1 MWNEPNDSLLQLN
14 RLFGLGRCLRSLWM
28 HVSLFN
34 TIGESYRLTAISI
47 GVRDYVCRAG
57 VQTTL
62 ATQEGGIC
70 NIVLAR
76 WNEINGHMLSTVVSV
91 QQQPMTQQ
99 LLKFGVAKV
108 CKPGQTPLF
117 QREGQPIAQAAKA
130 ILVEFVHDS
139 MQSLRVL
146 IYKETDG

>member
-1 MWNEPNDSLLQLN
+1 MFAAQ
-14 RLFGLGRCLRSLWM
+14 
-28 HVSLFN
+28 V
-34 TIGESYRLTAISI
+34 
-47 GVRDYVCRAG
+47 
-57 VQTTL
+57 
-62 ATQEGGIC
+62 EGGIC

-76 WNEINGHMLSTVVSV
+76 RNEINGHMLSAVVSV

-117 QREGQPIAQAAKA
+117 QREGQPSAQAAKA
-130 ILVEFVHDS
+130 ILVESVHDS